1 MSTSARLFLVGI
13 LSVLGMED
21 GALATSITIESGFIG
36 TSVRLDMEPRFSLFG
51 PDFHLSGAAPTG
63 ELSRPSVLNGPIGQP
78 FTLATT
84 VNFSSIRCCIP
95 LVVPD
100 QLTYQGVTYQQPFPP
115 GPPSSAIYSGTFR
128 FAASFPSLEAGSGL
142 PPFPTNFGDFTF
154 SGNVIG
160 PFGELTLEGGGFAT
174 AAFVTFGSGI
184 GQLNSFNLEF
194 APIPEPA
201 THLLVSS
208 GFLLYWIVSRWRRTK
223 DIICSDRCFNRL
235 RT

>member
-13 LSVLGMED
+13 LSVLGMEY

-36 TSVRLDMEPRFSLFG
+36 TSTRLDMEPRFSLFG
-51 PDFHLSGAAPTG
+51 PEFHLSGAAPTG
-63 ELSRPSVLNGPIGQP
+63 ELSRPSVLNGAIGQP

-84 VNFSSIRCCIP
+84 VTFSSIRCCIP

-128 FAASFPSLEAGSGL
+128 FAASFPNLEAGSGL
-142 PPFPTNFGDFTF
+142 PFPNNFGDFTF
-154 SGNVIG
+154 SGNVIA

-174 AAFVTFGSGI
+174 ATFLTFGSGI

-208 GFLLYWIVSRWRRTK
+208 GFLLYWIVSRWRRTWK
-223 DIICSDRCFNRL
+223 AAERRRRGWGSHR
-235 RT
+235 